1 MEYETIEEMIDLD
14 KIKQI
19 SEKIWILSILDDIN
33 KLIKNKNEY
42 DVKEELKIISMSC
55 NIAIK
60 QITQSGEKAIDAK
73 EFFEKLGNI
82 LKEKDSIT
90 YSFYECVISVKLRSL
105 ERVKKEKQFIQII
118 EKQPGL
124 SLEKKCEIA
133 NNINKMYD
141 RVNKDLSQEKRN
153 ELKEEIEN
161 KLIECMNHYA
171 KSCDEFYIKHLLDEI
186 NIFIENTLNEK
197 YMSTDFQTKVKKK

>member
-1 MEYETIEEMIDLD
+1 MEYETIEEMIALD

-60 QITQSGEKAIDAK
+60 QITQSGEKAIDTK

-197 YMSTDFQTKVKKK
+197 YKSTDFQTKVKKK